1 MQQQNCTFCDIAK
14 TFHSYT
20 HTYVFVQLHPFR
32 WPSPYTM
39 YGLSLF
45 TFICSSN
52 THNTHPIYEMGF
64 QIHFRILYT
73 FCTEIKRE
81 KLERFFNDDDD
92 GGGYLEPGELIN
104 FVLHFAFDIHNIAP
118 VSGGCATQFQCVFSL
133 HVGNE
138 RITFAVLM
146 SSLSQ
151 FSRAHQNMCGGCA
164 MRLFAFVNVG
174 KTFESPSIFL
184 LHVPHTFFCFR
195 YVTKPLSF
203 LCLYLRC

>member
-1 MQQQNCTFCDIAK
+1 MQQQNRTFCDIAK

-52 THNTHPIYEMGF
+52 TRNTHPIYETGF

-118 VSGGCATQFQCVFSL
+118 VSGGCASISMRILTTCRQRANYVRCFNEFSFAIFTCTSK
-133 HVGNE
+133 HV
-138 RITFAVLM
+138 RWLCDALV
-146 SSLSQ
+146 
-151 FSRAHQNMCGGCA
+151 
-164 MRLFAFVNVG
+164 
-174 KTFESPSIFL
+174 
-184 LHVPHTFFCFR
+184 CFR
-195 YVTKPLSF
+195 Q
-203 LCLYLRC
+203 CW